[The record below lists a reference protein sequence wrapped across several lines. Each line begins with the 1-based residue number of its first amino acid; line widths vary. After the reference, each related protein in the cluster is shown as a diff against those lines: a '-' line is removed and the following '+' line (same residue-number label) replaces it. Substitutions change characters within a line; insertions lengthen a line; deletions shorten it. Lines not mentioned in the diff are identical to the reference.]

1 MELFLKILFLVLAY
15 LLGSIPFGYVLGKLK
30 GVEIREYGSKNIG
43 ATNVGRVL
51 GKKYFYI
58 TFLLDSFKGF
68 LFVFLFRF
76 NILPHE
82 WCLLSPM
89 LYGLFAVLGH
99 VFPVFLKFSGGKAVS
114 SGAGALLGYSP
125 IIFLLGIT
133 SFIIAFL
140 IKRIVSIS
148 SIVAA
153 SVALISC
160 IAFSLLKNEFLNN
173 VFTTPETKIWPLNIW
188 FVIFST
194 LIVLLIF
201 IRHISNIKRLANHTE
216 SKYILKK

>member
-30 GVEIREYGSKNIG
+30 GVDIREYGSKNIG

-51 GKKYFYI
+51 G
-58 TFLLDSFKGF
+58 
-68 LFVFLFRF
+68 
-76 NILPHE
+76 
-82 WCLLSPM
+82 
-89 LYGLFAVLGH
+89 H
-99 VFPVFLKFSGGKAVS
+99 VFPVFLKFNGGKAVS